1 MTILEHEHL
10 ETYKGVADFI
20 KITHN
25 IPVTTTILT
34 GRPEEVLDDD
44 SFKWKVLKDKFYP
57 FEKVTRATYVYQEG
71 HQVSFISVII
81 NSESS
86 WAHGMVLTSVEPMSA
101 KRWLGMVTAA
111 DLAVHNFHI
120 PGGHVHQL
128 LPNDNYGDI

>member
-1 MTILEHEHL
+1 MMILENEHL
-10 ETYKGVADFI
+10 ETYKEVAWYI
-20 KITHN
+20 QKTHKV
-25 IPVTTTILT
+25 PLTVTIMT

-81 NSESS
+81 NSESG

-128 LPNDNYGDI
+128 LPDDDYGEV